1 MLGGKQT
8 LVCSRTVHSLT
19 VVTHSAKA
27 DFCCYVLRTPA
38 PKEMCYNALLN
49 QIDET
54 ANFQQFEKMHEEQ
67 LPVPK
72 HKLHNWTHFAG
83 LYAAN

>member
-1 MLGGKQT
+1 MLWFVFAK
-8 LVCSRTVHSLT
+8 LVAETRNEIIHKH

-49 QIDET
+49 QIDYSAAT
-54 ANFQQFEKMHEEQ
+54 NLQ
-67 LPVPK
+67 L
-72 HKLHNWTHFAG
+72 
-83 LYAAN
+83 